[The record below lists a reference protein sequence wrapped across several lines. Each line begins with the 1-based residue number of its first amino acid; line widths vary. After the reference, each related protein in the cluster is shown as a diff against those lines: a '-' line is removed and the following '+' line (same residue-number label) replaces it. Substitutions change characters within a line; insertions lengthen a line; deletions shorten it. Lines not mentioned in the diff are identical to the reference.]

1 MGPPAATRKR
11 SSCAARR
18 QAKRLTPSFLHHPRR
33 HPAAHTAAAHTGA
46 GRLGLVGHDALGGE
60 DVLGDRRGVLQR
72 RTGDHGRVDDA
83 GLDQVLVLVGVGVE
97 ALARLERLDLVHHD
111 RTLEAGVLGDL
122 TKWLLERAGDD
133 LLARAE
139 VDVIGLPVDLDRVDS
154 VDQHDAAARHDALFE
169 GGAGGVEGVL
179 DAVLGLLHLDL
190 GGRADLDDGHAAGQL
205 GETLL
210 ELLTVE
216 IGVGVLD
223 LRLDLLDAALDGL
236 GVAGAVDDR
245 GVVLRHDD
253 LAGAAELRELGLVEL
268 EAHLLGDDLAAGE
281 DGDVLE
287 HALAAVAEAGGL
299 DGDAGERAAQL
310 VHDQGRESFTLDV
323 LGHDEDLLAGLDD
336 LLEHGE
342 QVLDGADLLVGDEDV
357 RVLEHGFHALG
368 VGDHVRAEVALV
380 ELHALSELEVEA
392 EGIGLLDVAHAVLAE
407 LLVEHHIAALG
418 AEGDLY
424 GVGERVDATLQ
435 GAPGLVGIL
444 QFFSHA
450 TSASSLLCDYGQ
462 DLAGAQDQELVTI
475 GGLVLGARVLAVD
488 DLVALLDVDGDTFL
502 AVFVPL
508 AVAYGD
514 DLAHHRLLF
523 GRVGQHDAA
532 GRLLLFGDGLDDHA
546 VFKRLELHAAT
557 LLFICPE
564 SGTLRGRVLSLA
576 GSLSYDRFGPLSNP
590 AGTRRQCRGYAAN
603 YVSVQV
609 PLAIG

>member
-83 GLDQVLVLVGVGVE
+83 GLDQVLVLVGV
-97 ALARLERLDLVHHD
+97 
-111 RTLEAGVLGDL
+111 GDL

-236 GVAGAVDDR
+236 GVAGAVDDG

-392 EGIGLLDVAHAVLAE
+392 EGIGLLDVDHAVRAE